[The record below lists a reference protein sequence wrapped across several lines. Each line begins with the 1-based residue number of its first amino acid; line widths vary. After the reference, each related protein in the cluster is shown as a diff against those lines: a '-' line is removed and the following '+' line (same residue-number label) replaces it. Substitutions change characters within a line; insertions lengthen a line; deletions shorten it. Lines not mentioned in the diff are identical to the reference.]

1 MALIKCPEC
10 TKEVSDKSEKCVHC
24 GYPIRQSF
32 YTNIYIPK
40 YRSDN
45 FVEDFM
51 CYFIRDKVNITN
63 ENGTRVYVHGGKT
76 DMNYKLFIKEPTKIK
91 ILLHNSYTITGMIYP
106 GKNYTLGH
114 TVTKKAPPKFII
126 IEQDSVTVGNRQI

>member
-10 TKEVSDKSEKCVHC
+10 TKEVSDRSEKCVHC

-91 ILLHNSYTITGMIYP
+91 ILKSPCKHKRRIIRLKHRRVIHSLCFSKIIY
-106 GKNYTLGH
+106 
-114 TVTKKAPPKFII
+114 
-126 IEQDSVTVGNRQI
+126 R